1 MAYKTLT
8 HPLTKEL
15 YELIKQA
22 SDKDNRSMAS
32 WIRINLKES
41 ATKQLKK

>member
-8 HPLTKEL
+8 LPVTQEL
-15 YELIKQA
+15 YDLIKSA

-32 WIRINLKES
+32 WIRINLQE
-41 ATKQLKK
+41 AANKQLKK